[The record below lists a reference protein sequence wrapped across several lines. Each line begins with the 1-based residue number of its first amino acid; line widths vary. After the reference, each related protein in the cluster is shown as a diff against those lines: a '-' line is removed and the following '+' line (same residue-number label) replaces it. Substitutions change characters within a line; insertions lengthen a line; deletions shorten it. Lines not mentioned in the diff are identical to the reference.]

1 MWRQKL
7 QWDEALPVSILHTWK
22 TLAAELDDAT
32 NHSIPRPCCIP
43 EADQHTLHVFC
54 DASQTAYAAVA
65 YLSSSSGSAT
75 ESHLILSRSKLAP
88 LKPSP
93 KLTIPKLEL
102 MAAALGADLIAF
114 LKKQLPINLDHIIL
128 WSDSTCVLGWINSRK
143 DLPSFVQ
150 RRVTRIR
157 KSEAEYRYVPSR
169 DNPAD
174 LPSRG
179 TSSHLSEESIWWH
192 GPEWLQNPL
201 VPEPEQPNTEESRSP
216 SKKKGGSPPS
226 VSLHPLKKKGCS
238 DPIEAVSLVVGE
250 DPSEPFDLSASD
262 FSTMGRLVRVTAW
275 AQRFIRNC
283 RKSATKKLKDQLTVP
298 ELCSARN
305 LWLQSSQRN
314 HCTDVVSAIREQRKN
329 NTVQSLRLYIDDR
342 GLIRSRGRLEHANL
356 PPSSKF
362 PIFLPHNS
370 AVTRLL
376 DEEHHRILMHPGVS
390 HALASIREK
399 YWIPKG
405 RSTVKT
411 ILKKCITC
419 RRAEGGPFDMPAM
432 APLPPERVN
441 VAEAFLYTGVD
452 YFGPLF
458 AKTAEASVKVWVALF
473 TCLSTRAVHLE
484 LVTDIS
490 SEQFLLAFRRF
501 VSRRGVPRAM
511 WSDNAPQ
518 FKMTKTTL
526 DKAWK
531 EVISDPAVAD
541 TITARGTD
549 WHFSVQHAPWMGGI
563 YERMVGL
570 VKRALR
576 KTVRSAH
583 LTPDQLRTFLT
594 EAEAAVNS
602 RPLVYVGGDTPMAST
617 DVITPSYFL
626 SLKPNLMFP
635 ELIDEQNIY
644 PDFLCRLSSASFCYR
659 GGRKAKPSSR
669 TSGQLGNGTTC

>member
-1 MWRQKL
+1 M
-7 QWDEALPVSILHTWK
+7 
-22 TLAAELDDAT
+22 
-32 NHSIPRPCCIP
+32 
-43 EADQHTLHVFC
+43 
-54 DASQTAYAAVA
+54 
-65 YLSSSSGSAT
+65 SSV
-75 ESHLILSRSKLAP
+75 ESLGYVN
-88 LKPSP
+88 LKPSTATFLRETIQLISRREEHLLTSP
-93 KLTIPKLEL
+93 KSPSGGT
-102 MAAALGADLIAF
+102 AQSGCRTHSF
-114 LKKQLPINLDHIIL
+114 QNL
-128 WSDSTCVLGWINSRK
+128 NS
-143 DLPSFVQ
+143 P
-150 RRVTRIR
+150 IR
-157 KSEAEYRYVPSR
+157 K
-169 DNPAD
+169 N
-174 LPSRG
+174 RG
-179 TSSHLSEESIWWH
+179 LR
-192 GPEWLQNPL
+192 P
-201 VPEPEQPNTEESRSP
+201 
-216 SKKKGGSPPS
+216 KKKEL
-226 VSLHPLKKKGCS
+226 VHPRFHYIRSKKGCS

-376 DEEHHRILMHPGVS
+376 VDEHHRILMHPGVS
-390 HALASIREK
+390 HTLASIREK

-484 LVTDIS
+484 LVTDMS

-526 DKAWK
+526 DKA
-531 EVISDPAVAD
+531 
-541 TITARGTD
+541 
-549 WHFSVQHAPWMGGI
+549 
-563 YERMVGL
+563 
-570 VKRALR
+570 
-576 KTVRSAH
+576 
-583 LTPDQLRTFLT
+583 
-594 EAEAAVNS
+594 
-602 RPLVYVGGDTPMAST
+602 
-617 DVITPSYFL
+617 
-626 SLKPNLMFP
+626 
-635 ELIDEQNIY
+635 
-644 PDFLCRLSSASFCYR
+644 
-659 GGRKAKPSSR
+659 
-669 TSGQLGNGTTC
+669 